1 MIMKIKNK
9 KNNKKRVIISSIAV
23 VILVAA
29 SASAYYFINKNS
41 KDDSQKNSATT
52 AQKSESDEQQAKE
65 LEENPEYKETKTNTD
80 TPAPITTDEST
91 GKKTVQMV
99 ASANISSGILYIRGG
114 INNSVEYSGTCYAQL
129 TGPNGESVRK
139 DTTLLQSAAT
149 TDCKTI
155 QVNTSEL
162 TKGSW
167 KLVLKYSSDDTE
179 GASSEVSFEIS

>member
-1 MIMKIKNK
+1 MAMKVKNK
-9 KNNKKRVIISSIAV
+9 KNNKKRVIISSIVV

-29 SASAYYFINKNS
+29 SASAYYFMNKNS
-41 KDDSQKNSATT
+41 EDNDLKKNSATT
-52 AQKSESDEQQAKE
+52 AKKSESDEQQAKE

-80 TPAPITTDEST
+80 TPAPITTNEST

-162 TKGSW
+162 T
-167 KLVLKYSSDDTE
+167 
-179 GASSEVSFEIS
+179 

>member
-1 MIMKIKNK
+1 MKIKNK
-9 KNNKKRVIISSIAV
+9 KNKKKVIIISIVVIILIAV
-23 VILVAA
+23 

-41 KDDSQKNSATT
+41 ENNSQNNNVNT
-52 AQKSESDEQQAKE
+52 AKKSKSDKQQAKD

-80 TPAPITTDEST
+80 TPAPVTTDEST

-99 ASANISSGILYIRGG
+99 ASVNISNGILYIRGG

-129 TGPNGESVRK
+129 TGPSGESLRK

-155 QVNTSEL
+155 QVDTSEL
-162 TKGSW
+162 TDGSW
-167 KLVLKYSSDDTE
+167 KLVLKYSSNDTE
-179 GASSEVSFEIS
+179 GESSEVSFEIS

>member
-1 MIMKIKNK
+1 MKIKSK
-9 KNNKKRVIISSIAV
+9 KNNRKIVIISSIAV
-23 VILVAA
+23 VAITIA
-29 SASAYYFINKNS
+29 SASAYYFINKNNEE
-41 KDDSQKNSATT
+41 DSRKNNATT

-65 LEENPEYKETKTNTD
+65 LEENPDYKNTKTNTD
-80 TPAPITTDEST
+80 TPAPIITDEST

-99 ASANISSGILYIRGG
+99 ASADISGGVLYIRGG
-114 INNSVEYSGTCYAQL
+114 INNSVEYDGACYAQM

-162 TKGSW
+162 VKGSW
-167 KLVLKYSSDDTE
+167 KLVLKYSSSDVE
-179 GASSEVSFEIS
+179 GASSEVSFEVS

>member
-1 MIMKIKNK
+1 MKIKSKSK
-9 KNNKKRVIISSIAV
+9 KIIIISSIV
-23 VILVAA
+23 VILIVA
-29 SASAYYFINKNS
+29 SALTYIFVNRNKGEE
-41 KDDSQKNSATT
+41 SQKNNSTSATV
-52 AQKSESDEQQAKE
+52 SESDKQQTKKI
-65 LEENPEYKETKTNTD
+65 EENPEYKETKTNTD
-80 TPAPITTDEST
+80 TPAPVITDEST

-99 ASANISSGILYIRGG
+99 ASADISGDVLYIRGG